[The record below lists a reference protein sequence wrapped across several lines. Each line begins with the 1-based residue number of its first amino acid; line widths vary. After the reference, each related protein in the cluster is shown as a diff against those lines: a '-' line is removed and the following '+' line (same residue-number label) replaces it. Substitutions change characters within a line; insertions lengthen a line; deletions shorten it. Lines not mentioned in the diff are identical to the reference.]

1 MPADAAGEED
11 GGAGAALGQMGLWVE
26 RQGARG
32 ALRLQPE
39 RQGAAWCNQTTGEL
53 EASARSDLQARATAP
68 PPPPQPTQPPTP
80 CTRPL
85 MLCVLASALV
95 GTALSSATIVSG
107 PAFSL
112 VLSWLLSV
120 TARLPRPRNKRT
132 RLVLPP
138 VLSGHVSS
146 FPP

>member
-53 EASARSDLQARATAP
+53 EASARSDLQARASASPTTEPKPTTSTSQKAKPPAVSAMAYILPPSEDDQPGESSISPDGSLSPKPMPNYLVTKVLVHTAP
-68 PPPPQPTQPPTP
+68 LLH
-80 CTRPL
+80 RY
-85 MLCVLASALV
+85 
-95 GTALSSATIVSG
+95 LSC
-107 PAFSL
+107 
-112 VLSWLLSV
+112 
-120 TARLPRPRNKRT
+120 
-132 RLVLPP
+132 
-138 VLSGHVSS
+138 
-146 FPP
+146 